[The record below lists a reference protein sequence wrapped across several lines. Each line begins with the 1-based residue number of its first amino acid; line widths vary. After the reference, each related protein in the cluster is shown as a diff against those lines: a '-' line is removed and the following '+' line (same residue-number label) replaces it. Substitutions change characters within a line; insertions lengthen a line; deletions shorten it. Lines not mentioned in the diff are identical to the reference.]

1 VIEMDAG
8 SMWEILVKLLDS
20 NLSDAMLTLVFVYIL
35 VAAILRNHAETTG
48 KLIELLRS
56 MVERRK

>member
-1 VIEMDAG
+1 
-8 SMWEILVKLLDS
+8 MWEVLVKLLES

-35 VAAILRNHAETTG
+35 VAAILKHHTETTG
-48 KLIELLRS
+48 RLIDLLRS

>member
-1 VIEMDAG
+1 
-8 SMWEILVKLLDS
+8 MWEILVKLLDS

-35 VAAILRNHAETTG
+35 VAAILRNHTETTG
-48 KLIELLRS
+48 KLIDLLRS